1 MEGKSRN
8 ELRRRDGRPRRPPWR
23 AIRRR
28 PRQAAAAVLAVVGLA
43 AAGFGFAVLRVWARC
58 RNYNVSVYPKAYPE
72 CVHSAQ
78 SIRPGLMV
86 GSFDLFLVLAVVAV
100 YLWVTQKDAVALP
113 PVPPR
118 RARRR

>member
-1 MEGKSRN
+1 MEGKVRN
-8 ELRRRDGRPRRPPWR
+8 ELKRRDRRPRRHPWR

-28 PRQAAAAVLAVVGLA
+28 PKQAAAAALAVVGLA
-43 AAGFGFAVLRVWARC
+43 AAGFGFAVLHVWVRC
-58 RNYNVSVYPKAYPE
+58 RGYNVTVYPKAYPE

-78 SIRPGLMV
+78 SIRPRLMV
-86 GSFDLFLVLAVVAV
+86 GSFDLFLVLTVVAV

>member
-1 MEGKSRN
+1 V
-8 ELRRRDGRPRRPPWR
+8 
-23 AIRRR
+23 AT
-28 PRQAAAAVLAVVGLA
+28 VLAASGLA
-43 AAGFGFAVLRVWARC
+43 AAGFGFAVLHVWARC

-78 SIRPGLMV
+78 SIRPALMV

-118 RARRR
+118 RVRRR

>member
-1 MEGKSRN
+1 MAGKSRN
-8 ELRRRDGRPRRPPWR
+8 EFRRRDRRPRRSPWR
-23 AIRRR
+23 AVRRR
-28 PRQAAAAVLAVVGLA
+28 PKQAAAAVLAVVGLA
-43 AAGFGFAVLRVWARC
+43 AAGFGFAVLHVWARC

-118 RARRR
+118 RVRRR

>member
-8 ELRRRDGRPRRPPWR
+8 ELKLGDRRPRRRPWR
-23 AIRRR
+23 VIRRR
-28 PRQAAAAVLAVVGLA
+28 PRRAVAAVLAAVGLA
-43 AAGFGFAVLRVWARC
+43 AAGFGFAVLHVWVRC
-58 RNYNVSVYPKAYPE
+58 RSYTVRVYPKAYPE

-113 PVPPR
+113 ATPPR
-118 RARRR
+118 RPRRR